1 MLISLLYKYGNR
13 SVISIDTNNLENL
26 KYALENNIIDL
37 AYVQE
42 QIAMRKRQ
50 KYLKQHKSSIWQG
63 DDGKFR
69 TYLPDEKRGRK
80 LVKRKRR
87 EDIEEAVI
95 AYYKEV
101 EEKSKIT
108 FRKMYKKW
116 RESQDVMV
124 CDNTARKY
132 DTDYLRFFENTEF
145 ENIVMENLTE
155 ENIKVFLCGVIKEK
169 NLNKKAAKTLFGYI
183 NNVVK
188 SARINKVIVDNP
200 MEFLE
205 AKQFYKYCTEK
216 KKPIEKKLVSD
227 EEMKLLYEQFYK
239 DYQEQPEYIPTYAVE
254 FASLTGFRVS
264 EISALRWDCITQDY
278 IIVDKS
284 EKYNRKTRE
293 YFIGKTK
300 NQKERIFPLTDEI
313 KSLLSRVKKAE
324 IKAGYICEWVF
335 ANEDGRIHAPIISS
349 CTKNKCRQVG
359 ITEKGIHAYRKT
371 VNSKMRCNG
380 VSSVVAASLL
390 GHSQEV
396 NEEYYTFDV
405 ASLQDKAKVIS
416 AVNQRMMG

>member
-1 MLISLLYKYGNR
+1 MS
-13 SVISIDTNNLENL
+13 
-26 KYALENNIIDL
+26 YALENNIIDL
-37 AYVQE
+37 SYVQE
-42 QIAMRKRQ
+42 QITMKKRQ
-50 KYLKQHKSSIWQG
+50 KYLKQHKYSIWQG

-69 TYLPDEKRGRK
+69 TYLPDDHKGRK

-87 EDIEEAVI
+87 EDIEEVVI
-95 AYYKEV
+95 TYYKEV

-108 FRKMYKKW
+108 FQKMYKKW
-116 RESQDVMV
+116 RETQDVMV
-124 CDNTARKY
+124 CDNTTRKY
-132 DTDYLRFFENTEF
+132 DTDYLRFFKNTEF
-145 ENIVMENLTE
+145 ENIIMENLTE
-155 ENIKVFLCGVIKEK
+155 ENIKVFICSAVKEK

-205 AKQFYKYCTEK
+205 AKHFYKYCTET
-216 KKPIEKKLVSD
+216 KKPIERKIVSD

-254 FASLTGFRVS
+254 FATLTGFRVS
-264 EISALRWDCITQDY
+264 EISALRWDCITEEY

-284 EKYNRKTRE
+284 EKYSRKTGE
-293 YFIGKTK
+293 YSIGKTK

-349 CTKNKCRQVG
+349 CTKNKCRQIG

-390 GHSQEV
+390 GHSQQV

-405 ASLQDKAKVIS
+405 ATLQDKIKVIS
-416 AVNQRMMG
+416 EINQQMMG